1 MVRLCMAH
9 LWNNVYF
16 TARVSCRGP
25 NCSFPKVRCTCLRDI
40 ATGHTPLQCKFLP
53 CLFNCAGQHTIE
65 CWGDNF
71 LMSMVQVS
79 FILVSALEANR
90 IEAQITILIQAF
102 WASDH
107 GLFRSRCFSAVPEA
121 HLASAE
127 MVGEKRTGQ
136 SRDLGFSLSKPR
148 CVRKM
153 NCLTLWLRVQT
164 QGMDIFVL
172 HTACVCGCVCCEWTM
187 QLSPP
192 PKKRIWKCF
201 KAMTWNMKN
210 LGVRLHFL
218 IHNFSLWKCSAPLE
232 SRIFCLWDLEFEFY
246 HAWFFILFSKLWV
259 G

>member
-90 IEAQITILIQAF
+90 IEAQITILIQAVLGQWSQAF
-102 WASDH
+102 QIQMFFCCARSSPCIRWNGWREEDWPEQ
-107 GLFRSRCFSAVPEA
+107 RSRVFPLQAKVCEEDELSYIVTESANPGNGHICTSHRLRMWMCVLWMDNATLPP
-121 HLASAE
+121 
-127 MVGEKRTGQ
+127 
-136 SRDLGFSLSKPR
+136 SK
-148 CVRKM
+148 K
-153 NCLTLWLRVQT
+153 
-164 QGMDIFVL
+164 
-172 HTACVCGCVCCEWTM
+172 
-187 QLSPP
+187 
-192 PKKRIWKCF
+192 
-201 KAMTWNMKN
+201 KN
-210 LGVRLHFL
+210 LKVLQGNDLEYE
-218 IHNFSLWKCSAPLE
+218 E
-232 SRIFCLWDLEFEFY
+232 SRSTSS
-246 HAWFFILFSKLWV
+246 FSNS
-259 G
+259 